1 MVRAV
6 ETLVVAL
13 LCAVVALVVADTEP
27 FPLSAELAWGLG
39 TEQYESVRDRTQG
52 WQKNDITECYT
63 GNEARRARAAP
74 RDSPSPPPR
83 SSTPSRRSSATARRA
98 GRVAGP
104 LAPPARTPRR
114 PRAVPTSHRQEGPLA
129 VPGPLVLREDRGR
142 PGILGRHGF
151 AWGKLE
157 AGERRGPASYSPLR
171 RGPRFE
177 RISLNVERPPLREN
191 IPKHRAARDTKE
203 TIPKYH
209 AARDTKEMIPKHR
222 AARDSKETIPT
233 ASSGPSLRTVVTP
246 VPPR

>member
-1 MVRAV
+1 MVRAM

-13 LCAVVALVVADTEP
+13 LCAVVALVAADTEP
-27 FPLSAELAWGLG
+27 FPLSANLAWRLG
-39 TEQYESVRDRTQG
+39 SEQYESVRDRTQG

-104 LAPPARTPRR
+104 LAPPAPTPRR

-157 AGERRGPASYSPLR
+157 AGERRGPASHSAPT
-171 RGPRFE
+171 
-177 RISLNVERPPLREN
+177 RPPLREN